1 MDMLNELLGVEG
13 NEGLKADDLMPNVRH
28 QGNTH
33 PLSMALDGIL
43 ILPTFLLRSCYIPVL

>member
-1 MDMLNELLGVEG
+1 MLNELLGVEG